1 MSEQRIKRLRIFA
14 GPNGSG
20 KSTLFNYLLDK
31 RFFRSYYHINPD
43 EIAKELPVGLSLES
57 FPIEFSETELRRF
70 LERSTFRLSKGLSSQ
85 LMLNG
90 KTLKILAHG
99 NLTYLSAALGEFL
112 RGKMLSSNS
121 SFSFETVLS
130 HPSKVEFI
138 KVTKEAGYKV
148 YLYFI
153 STRDWKINLSR
164 IENRV
169 QLGGHPVPP
178 EKIRARYGRSMENLY
193 EALKCVDRA
202 FLFDNSDA
210 SDPQRLIAELGDGNI
225 RLYSEDIPE
234 WFAEYVQAK
243 ADR

>member
-57 FPIEFSETELRRF
+57 FPIEFSETELRHF
-70 LERSTFRLSKGLSSQ
+70 LGLSTFHLPKDLSSQ

-90 KTLKILAHG
+90 KTLKNLALG

-138 KVTKEAGYKV
+138 KVAKEAGYKV

-164 IENRV
+164 VENRV
-169 QLGGHPVPP
+169 QLGGHSVPP
-178 EKIRARYGRSMENLY
+178 EKLRARYERCMDNLY
-193 EALKCVDRA
+193 DALKLVDRA
-202 FLFDNSDA
+202 FLFDNSE
-210 SDPQRLIAELGDGNI
+210 SSNPQKLIAELKDGSF
-225 RLYSEDIPE
+225 RFYSDNLPG
-234 WFAEYVQAK
+234 WFAEYVQEK